1 LILSLEW
8 LTCYIAL
15 LFIFGPCGAA
25 SGILVPSPGIKPVSS
40 ALAAQGLNHWTAWEV
55 QSVSF
60 DGLYGIHPEVKLLA
74 CRVYVC
80 LTLVNTAKQIS
91 QVFVLVSNP
100 TMSVVAA
107 LP

>member
-1 LILSLEW
+1 MILSLEW

-60 DGLYGIHPEVKLLA
+60 DGLWDTPRSEIAGLEG
-74 CRVYVC
+74 
-80 LTLVNTAKQIS
+80 IS
-91 QVFVLVSNP
+91 QILVLVSNP